1 MMFPREPLKQ
11 NGTPPTGAVGLN
23 DGPSRAIGGLTV
35 KIPARLFGVEYARV
49 EVLTKRSS
57 VAVIAIVRNF
67 LIQSSKSRIV
77 Y

>member
-1 MMFPREPLKQ
+1 MFPREPLKQ
-11 NGTPPTGAVGLN
+11 KGTPPTGAVGLN
-23 DGPSRAIGGLTV
+23 DGPRRAIGGLTV

-67 LIQSSKSRIV
+67 LMHSSKTRMV